1 MYTRETSHRQGDVF
15 MEMIRRITFSVVM
28 AYLLLMLTAC
38 GGGRSGEMAALLDR
52 ADSLNRAYVPMTDG
66 IDSLLLEATKYY
78 DRHGTAN
85 QQMRA
90 HYLLGC
96 AYRDMGEAPA
106 ALQSYQDAVD
116 RVDTLSSDCDYYT
129 LCRVYAQM
137 SDILYHQN
145 LLPEYLKSINSSV
158 HYSWMAKDTMMA
170 LNETVYKI
178 VAYNDMERYDSVEYI
193 FDEAFSQL
201 SAYYGI
207 KYASRY
213 SVLPIKSFL
222 SMKKFDRV
230 RNCLNNYERESG
242 YMDSM
247 GNVSQGH
254 EIYYFYKGQYYL
266 ETNRLD
272 SAELFFRKELTA
284 KDHNN
289 QNAASFGLAQLYQQ
303 KSMPDSA
310 AKYALYSYAMNDS
323 ANNELATNVIEVSQ
337 AMYNYQRFLKKA
349 DAESRKAE
357 RFNLY
362 FLVSVF
368 SFVVLVLI
376 TFVAGYVLVQKK
388 RRLEERIEL
397 LRGYAVNQNL
407 RDSPIAQQFR
417 ELLKTNPYHQP
428 ELKDWKELS
437 AVIDREA
444 PHFHKTLC
452 QGDVQLSDFEYDV
465 CMLIKIQ
472 IPLSDIARLKQCVPS
487 YITQTRKHIF
497 QKLFKKKGRADELDE
512 YIMKLL

>member
-1 MYTRETSHRQGDVF
+1 
-15 MEMIRRITFSVVM
+15 
-28 AYLLLMLTAC
+28 ML
-38 GGGRSGEMAALLDR
+38 G
-52 ADSLNRAYVPMTDG
+52 YK
-66 IDSLLLEATKYY
+66 SLL
-78 DRHGTAN
+78 
-85 QQMRA
+85 
-90 HYLLGC
+90 
-96 AYRDMGEAPA
+96 
-106 ALQSYQDAVD
+106 S
-116 RVDTLSSDCDYYT
+116 
-129 LCRVYAQM
+129 
-137 SDILYHQN
+137 LYSQKPN
-145 LLPEYLKSINSSV
+145 V
-158 HYSWMAKDTMMA
+158 
-170 LNETVYKI
+170 
-178 VAYNDMERYDSVEYI
+178 DSVK
-193 FDEAFSQL
+193 
-201 SAYYGI
+201 
-207 KYASRY
+207 KY
-213 SVLPIKSFL
+213 
-222 SMKKFDRV
+222 
-230 RNCLNNYERESG
+230 
-242 YMDSM
+242 
-247 GNVSQGH
+247 
-254 EIYYFYKGQYYL
+254 
-266 ETNRLD
+266 
-272 SAELFFRKELTA
+272 
-284 KDHNN
+284 
-289 QNAASFGLAQLYQQ
+289 AQLYE
-303 KSMPDSA
+303 MAMDSLQNNIQTEA
-310 AKYALYSYAMNDS
+310 LLKTSNLYSY
-323 ANNELATNVIEVSQ
+323 
-337 AMYNYQRFLKKA
+337 QRFKEKA

>member
-1 MYTRETSHRQGDVF
+1 
-15 MEMIRRITFSVVM
+15 M
-28 AYLLLMLTAC
+28 AMDSLQNNIQT
-38 GGGRSGEMAALLDR
+38 EALLKT
-52 ADSLNRAYVPMTDG
+52 SN
-66 IDSLLLEATKYY
+66 
-78 DRHGTAN
+78 
-85 QQMRA
+85 
-90 HYLLGC
+90 
-96 AYRDMGEAPA
+96 
-106 ALQSYQDAVD
+106 
-116 RVDTLSSDCDYYT
+116 
-129 LCRVYAQM
+129 
-137 SDILYHQN
+137 
-145 LLPEYLKSINSSV
+145 
-158 HYSWMAKDTMMA
+158 
-170 LNETVYKI
+170 
-178 VAYNDMERYDSVEYI
+178 
-193 FDEAFSQL
+193 
-201 SAYYGI
+201 
-207 KYASRY
+207 
-213 SVLPIKSFL
+213 
-222 SMKKFDRV
+222 
-230 RNCLNNYERESG
+230 
-242 YMDSM
+242 
-247 GNVSQGH
+247 
-254 EIYYFYKGQYYL
+254 
-266 ETNRLD
+266 
-272 SAELFFRKELTA
+272 
-284 KDHNN
+284 
-289 QNAASFGLAQLYQQ
+289 
-303 KSMPDSA
+303 
-310 AKYALYSYAMNDS
+310 LYS
-323 ANNELATNVIEVSQ
+323 
-337 AMYNYQRFLKKA
+337 YQRFLKKA
-349 DAESRKAE
+349 DAESRKVE